1 MNFLLSDCHSLG
13 ALVDMCNGINNSA
26 ILLINARNYR
36 VRFLNEAA
44 DNKRFKV
51 IFMKNRLAALHP
63 LQHP

>member
-1 MNFLLSDCHSLG
+1 VRSSIC
-13 ALVDMCNGINNSA
+13 ATGINNSA

-51 IFMKNRLAALHP
+51 IFMKNRLASLHP